1 MSQINFPSTVS
12 TRQLTVRSN
21 TTWQITAQSLGS
33 GANFVKINGSFLANE
48 GGIGVYSGSGNEN
61 VEVQLTANDSGSNR
75 TVQLDLLDSLNQQT
89 SFTLFQSKAP
99 ILTRIFTVNANGKD
113 SGKLATQKYNF
124 TSNGTGSDI
133 EFPNTTITTIQ
144 PSEFVSFSDFEGQ
157 ESIPVDFDNIDMKA
171 NRIGSTTIQ
180 PFIPSL
186 RNTMSYLITDEV
198 FDPNNASQFSS
209 MLSQAT
215 SVTPTLATDV
225 YTSSFTYIRNSK
237 SHLYLIYNYSSEIP
251 AGSAAYV
258 VPAGTS
264 NGATINVKVNF
275 LDRIGRVVFNY
286 NANTTSKTFI
296 LKQND
301 IEIFNTG
308 AVTGTGSV
316 NFFKGD
322 NTNNIY
328 DLEVLTA
335 ASDDGWEI
343 TPNVPTLT
351 SFSINSVGTTLANVC
366 SSTASDTLFHSG
378 SAALPAVGDVIYTD
392 GTGQTAFNGN
402 DEYYKVSTND
412 YALIN
417 PSGLVVDTGDCSPC
431 AETAIPVISSTSFTF
446 EQGKRVGLSLV
457 ASNNPIS
464 YALVSTCN
472 NYTLTGGSSGSS
484 FTVVDCIT
492 GVTNSVTV
500 MSGSSLEICSSST
513 PVLVS
518 GDGTITSEGV
528 CSDEILPPGISFN
541 TDNGSLSGSSVI
553 PGTYPIVVTATNCF
567 GTSVN
572 TTITIT
578 VNPAII
584 LIRFNMD
591 ISNPQDTSSL
601 ACGVTPSFVQ
611 MFHSGR
617 GTYPLLN
624 DFIFTLVNGK
634 RVVYNGGDKHYIT
647 DELTGGKNNIL
658 RVDGAGQVVEKTVCP

>member
-21 TTWQITAQSLGS
+21 TTWVITSESLGS
-33 GANFVKINGSFLANE
+33 GTTFVRINGTDL
-48 GGIGVYSGSGNEN
+48 GGDKIPYYGSGNEN
-61 VEVQLTANDSGSNR
+61 VEVKLLTNNTGSNR
-75 TVQLDLLDSLNQQT
+75 SLQLNLVDSTNQQT
-89 SFTLFQSKAP
+89 SFVLFQSKAP

-157 ESIPVDFDNIDMKA
+157 DSIPVDFDNVDMKA

-308 AVTGTGSV
+308 VVTGTGSV

-402 DEYYKVSTND
+402 DQYYKVSTND
-412 YALIN
+412 YVLITAT
-417 PSGLVVDTGDCSPC
+417 GLIIDTGDCSPC
-431 AETAIPVISSTSFTF
+431 AETAIPVISTTSFTLD
-446 EQGKRVGLSLV
+446 ENQAISLSLI
-457 ASNNPIS
+457 ATNNPIS
-464 YALVSTCN
+464 YSLISTCN
-472 NYTLTGGSSGSS
+472 NYLLTGGDKGSL
-484 FTVVDCIT
+484 FTIVDCET
-492 GVTNSVTV
+492 GVSRNISVIQNNS
-500 MSGSSLEICSSST
+500 SQFCSSST

-518 GDGTITSEGV
+518 GTGTVTLRGV
-528 CSDEILPPGISFN
+528 CSDEILPPGIAFDTDTGSFFG
-541 TDNGSLSGSSVI
+541 TVTS
-553 PGTYPIVVTATNCF
+553 PGTYPVVVTATNCF

-572 TTITIT
+572 TTITLT
-578 VNPAII
+578 VNPATT
-584 LIRFNMD
+584 LVRFNMD
-591 ISNPQDTSSL
+591 ISNPQTTSTL

-617 GTYPLLN
+617 GTYPRVN
-624 DFIFTLVNGK
+624 DFIFTFVDGK
-634 RVVYNGGDKHYIT
+634 QIIYNGGYRYYIT

>member
-33 GANFVKINGSFLANE
+33 GAAFVRINGSPLAGE
-48 GGIGVYSGSGNEN
+48 GITLPYYGSGNEN
-61 VEVQLTANDSGSNR
+61 VEVQLTANDTGSNR
-75 TVQLDLLDSLNQQT
+75 TVQLDLLDSAKQT
-89 SFTLFQSKAP
+89 SSFTLFQSKAP

-113 SGKLATQKYNF
+113 NGKLATQKYNF
-124 TSNGTGSDI
+124 TSNATGSDI

-157 ESIPVDFDNIDMKA
+157 ESIPVDFDNVDMKA

-308 AVTGTGSV
+308 AVTGTGTV

-402 DEYYKVSTND
+402 DQYYKVSTND
-412 YALIN
+412 YVIIN
-417 PSGLVVDTGDCSPC
+417 ETGLVTFTGDCSPC
-431 AETAIPVISSTSFTF
+431 AETAIPVISTTSFTLQ
-446 EQGKRVGLSLV
+446 QGENTNLSLV
-457 ASNNPIS
+457 ATNNPTS
-464 YALVSTCN
+464 FSLVSSCG
-472 NYTLTGGSSGSS
+472 NYILSGGDKGASFNVVECDTGS
-484 FTVVDCIT
+484 TRNI
-492 GVTNSVTV
+492 SVR
-500 MSGSSLEICSSST
+500 SNRSLEFCSSST
-513 PVLVS
+513 PTLVS
-518 GDGTITSEGV
+518 GTGTITANGV
-528 CSDEILPPGISFN
+528 CENDLLPDDITFIKSKGTFIGLP
-541 TDNGSLSGSSVI
+541 TT
-553 PGTYPIVVTATNCF
+553 PGTYPVVVTATNCF
-567 GTSVN
+567 GTSAN
-572 TTITIT
+572 TTITLT
-578 VNPAII
+578 VEPNII

-658 RVDGAGQVVEKTVCP
+658 KINNAGQVVEKTVCP